1 MPMSPDQVEAMR
13 ELLTASRVL
22 SLALIVEEAPVNG
35 LLPFAV
41 TPDYRALVVHASRL
55 ARHTRGL
62 NDGAQFDALLHEP
75 VIGEVDALQVKRVTL
90 RGVVRVPEEGTPPYE
105 ALRRVYLMKFPEAEP
120 ITALGDFAFYV
131 LLIEGGRLVTGFG
144 AAANVTREALETLQE
159 RHPAHVLPEDAP

>member
-1 MPMSPDQVEAMR
+1 MSPGQVEALR

-22 SLALIVEEAPVNG
+22 SLALVVDEAPVNG

-55 ARHTRGL
+55 ARHTKGL
-62 NDGAQFDALLHEP
+62 HGGALFDALLHEP
-75 VIGEVDALQVKRVTL
+75 VVDDVDALQVKRVTL
-90 RGVVRVPEEGTPPYE
+90 RGVVRVPEDGTAAHA

-120 ITALGDFAFYV
+120 ITALADFAFYV

-144 AAANVTREALETLQE
+144 AAANVTQDTLRTLQ
-159 RHPAHVLPEDAP
+159 A

>member
-1 MPMSPDQVEAMR
+1 MSADQVEALR

-22 SLALIVEEAPVNG
+22 SLALIVDEAPVNG

-55 ARHTRGL
+55 ARHTKGL
-62 NDGAQFDALLHEP
+62 NDGAPFDALLHEP
-75 VIGEVDALQVKRVTL
+75 VVDGVDTLQVKRVTL
-90 RGVVRVPEEGTPPYE
+90 RGLVRVPEDGTP
-105 ALRRVYLMKFPEAEP
+105 AHDSLRRVYLMKYPEAEP

-144 AAANVTREALETLQE
+144 AAANVTRETLEKLQMT
-159 RHPAHVLPEDAP
+159 